1 MATNEQPE
9 ECKEESCCATES
21 EQPEAA
27 AAPLSASEEAEE
39 YKTKYLRNLA
49 EMENARK
56 RMQRE
61 RLELIKFANEQL
73 ILDLLNPLDQM
84 EQALAFAEQASA
96 EVSNWAMGFKMIL
109 AQLEAA
115 IKSAGAESFE
125 AHGQLFD
132 PHLHEA
138 IEATEDPKLEPGTI
152 VKQHCKG
159 YRMGERVIRPARVQ
173 VVRATDSP
181 QNVNEERQ
189 DG

>member
-1 MATNEQPE
+1 MAKNEPLE
-9 ECKEESCCATES
+9 ECSEDS
-21 EQPEAA
+21 EQLDQGAQQN
-27 AAPLSASEEAEE
+27 SAVDEAEE
-39 YKTKYLRNLA
+39 YKSKYLRNLA

-73 ILDLLNPLDQM
+73 ILDLLNPIDQM
-84 EQALAFAEQASA
+84 EKALEFAEQASA

-109 AQLEAA
+109 NQLEAA
-115 IKSAGAESFE
+115 IKGAGAESFE
-125 AHGQLFD
+125 AGGKHFD

-138 IEATEDPKLEPGTI
+138 IDTVDDPQLEPGTI

-181 QNVNEERQ
+181 QNTKEDKQ